1 MRHSLSITA
10 LTTLVFLTGC
20 STMYYNTME
29 KFGYQKR
36 DLLVSR
42 IEDAR
47 DAQTDAKTEFV
58 DALDAFDAVVQFD
71 GGNLEDTYYSLKD
84 SYEIC
89 EKRAD
94 DVRNRIDSVQ
104 DVAEDLFA
112 EWEEELDQYN
122 SLSLRR
128 ASEESLRKTKRRYE
142 DLISRMRAA
151 EEKMYPVLTAFND
164 QVLFLKHNL
173 NAKAIASLD
182 GELEKVS
189 RDVNVLIQ
197 DMQRAID
204 DANAFIEELEQAEE

>member
-1 MRHSLSITA
+1 
-10 LTTLVFLTGC
+10 
-20 STMYYNTME
+20 ME

-71 GGNLEDTYYSLKD
+71 GGDLEDTYYSLKKT
-84 SYEIC
+84 YEIC
-89 EKRAD
+89 EKRAT
-94 DVRNRIDSVQ
+94 DVRKRIDSVQ
-104 DVAEDLFA
+104 NVAEDLFE
-112 EWEEELDQYN
+112 EWEAELAQYN
-122 SLSLRR
+122 SISLRR
-128 ASEESLRKTKRRYE
+128 ASEDTLRKTERRYAG
-142 DLISRMRAA
+142 LISRMRAA
-151 EEKMYPVLTAFND
+151 EEKMPPVLTAFND

-189 RDVNVLIQ
+189 REVNLLIQ
-197 DMQRAID
+197 EMQLAID
-204 DANAFIEELEQAEE
+204 DANAFIEELDQTER

>member
-1 MRHSLSITA
+1 MRYTLSIVA
-10 LTTLVFLTGC
+10 ISVVLFLNSC

-71 GGNLEDTYYSLKD
+71 GGDLEDTYYSLKKT
-84 SYEIC
+84 YEIC
-89 EKRAD
+89 EKRAT
-94 DVRNRIDSVQ
+94 DVRKRIDSVQ
-104 DVAEDLFA
+104 NVAEDLFE
-112 EWEEELDQYN
+112 EWEAELAQYN
-122 SLSLRR
+122 SISLRR
-128 ASEESLRKTKRRYE
+128 ASEDTLRKTERRYAG
-142 DLISRMRAA
+142 LISRMRAA
-151 EEKMYPVLTAFND
+151 EEKMPPVLTAFND

-189 RDVNVLIQ
+189 REVNLLIQ
-197 DMQRAID
+197 EMQLAID
-204 DANAFIEELEQAEE
+204 DANAFIEELDQTER